1 MLLIPAIDVKGGR
14 CVRLRQGRMDDVT
27 EFSDDPVAMATRWI
41 EAGAKRLHVVDLDGA
56 VVGRPVNAGVVQ
68 AIARKFPAIPIQI
81 GGGIRDEDSVQA
93 YLEAGVQYVIIGTKA
108 ISAPHFVNDLCLE
121 FPGHII
127 VGLDAKDGKLA
138 IKGWSKLSNHDV
150 IDIAQRFEQDGV
162 TAIVYTD
169 ISRDGMLTGV
179 NIAATVGLARA
190 VNIPI
195 IASGGVTHLDDVKSL
210 CEVAE
215 EGIAGV
221 IIGRALYEGSIDLAD
236 AQALVAEFFAG

>member
-179 NIAATVGLARA
+179 NIAATVGVARA

-236 AQALVAEFFAG
+236 AQALVAKLFAG

>member
-1 MLLIPAIDVKGGR
+1 MLLIPAIDVKDGR

-179 NIAATVGLARA
+179 NIAATVGVARA

-221 IIGRALYEGSIDLAD
+221 IIGGALYEGSIDLAD
-236 AQALVAEFFAG
+236 AQALVAKLFAG

>member
-236 AQALVAEFFAG
+236 AQALVAKLFAG